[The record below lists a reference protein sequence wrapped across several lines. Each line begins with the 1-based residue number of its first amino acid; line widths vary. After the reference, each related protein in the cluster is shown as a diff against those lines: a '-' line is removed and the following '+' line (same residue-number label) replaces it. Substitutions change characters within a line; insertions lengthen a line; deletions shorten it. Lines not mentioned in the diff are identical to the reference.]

1 MEQKV
6 QCSKFEGHEGKVQ
19 GTPEPSSRNTKESFS
34 SEATG
39 ARIQGGCAV
48 RCFRA
53 WLKWVPATMCGE
65 ERVEMLCKSLGILR
79 PAGQRPICHQ
89 LAAPGHS
96 NQRPATSSRAFLFM
110 ATIVTVAA
118 SKEHDTGWS
127 TPHLVGTGICGQII
141 SRAPLSL
148 PPGSSRSPPGG
159 QCHSSGAV
167 MTGGCWSAKQTS
179 HGHR

>member
-1 MEQKV
+1 M
-6 QCSKFEGHEGKVQ
+6 
-19 GTPEPSSRNTKESFS
+19 
-34 SEATG
+34 
-39 ARIQGGCAV
+39 

-53 WLKWVPATMCGE
+53 WLKWVPATMCGV

-79 PAGQRPICHQ
+79 PAGQRPICRQ

-159 QCHSSGAV
+159 PCHSSG
-167 MTGGCWSAKQTS
+167 WESLRLLTS
-179 HGHR
+179 WDPVEGISWGKWCIEFKYFVH